1 MKTYQELKSEYL
13 KSKVETEN
21 AIIYRARLEGFEM
34 AEKLIEGQVR
44 NNLGPLAN
52 FLQTVSQ
59 IIDTKKE
66 EKRETLLAFL
76 TDNQGTI
83 KRLKEIMNKLIN
95 IARL

>member
-34 AEKLIEGQVR
+34 AEKLIEDQVR